1 MFADQ
6 YKEIPTMIPN
16 LFTVES
22 VDSSYVKDSA
32 SGAFGDFAEF
42 TGKVSYDERTQG
54 YDKRTEFTEYALG
67 FKVERKLA
75 ADDLNKPQ
83 LMAA

>member
-1 MFADQ
+1 MPIALSENWPDLLEPGLRKVFADQ

-32 SGAFGDFAEF
+32 AGAFSDFAEF
-42 TGKVSYDERTQG
+42 TGKVSYDEIGR
-54 YDKRTEFTEYALG
+54 AH
-67 FKVERKLA
+67 V
-75 ADDLNKPQ
+75 
-83 LMAA
+83 